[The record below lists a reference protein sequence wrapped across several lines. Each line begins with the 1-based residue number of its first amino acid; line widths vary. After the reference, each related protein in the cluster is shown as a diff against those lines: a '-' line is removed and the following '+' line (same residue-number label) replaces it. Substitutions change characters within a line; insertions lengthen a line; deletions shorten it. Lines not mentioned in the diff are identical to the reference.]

1 VLERDAENP
10 KPVRRPEM
18 KPHTAKKPFVV
29 VKDEKG
35 NQYLCPKEELVTTEG
50 MSDEEIQHACID
62 ESDKPWND

>member
-1 VLERDAENP
+1 
-10 KPVRRPEM
+10 M
-18 KPHTAKKPFVV
+18 KPHIAKKPFVA

-50 MSDEEIQHACID
+50 MSDEEIQQACID